1 MEAEAE
7 GKQALTLMMVPVVCP
22 QLSPSLLHAR
32 RKGKKAE
39 AWKGRQEET
48 QEVSVVQGPRIE
60 REPITPGTQWE
71 ARSRTPAL

>member
-7 GKQALTLMMVPVVCP
+7 GKQALTLMLFAPSP
-22 QLSPSLLHAR
+22 SPSLLDAR